1 MCTENTEADLDRAG
15 MPVARRSFAALAG
28 AGALIAALPA
38 RAMAGKPVKG
48 RDVTIKTD
56 DGTCDAYFV
65 APAEG
70 KHPAVLVWPDI
81 RGLRPAFRQM
91 ADRLAGEGYAVLTVN
106 PFYRWQKS
114 PVVDAANDWSN
125 EAVREKLFGYLKQLT
140 RPIVETDARAHLA
153 FLDAQ
158 KEVDTKR
165 RIGTTGYC
173 MGGAM
178 TIYTAALSPN
188 RVGAAASFH
197 GGGVATDKPDSP
209 HLLIDDTNAGYL
221 FAIADNDDKETP
233 NEKVLLA
240 EVLKPR
246 PQWHE
251 VEVYAGAMHGWC
263 PPDGRAYNEAAAE
276 KAWGRMLELFKAEL
290 A

>member
-1 MCTENTEADLDRAG
+1 MCTEDTEADLDRAG

-48 RDVTIKTD
+48 RDVAIKTD

-70 KHPAVLVWPDI
+70 KHPGVLVWPDI

-125 EAVREKLFGYLKQLT
+125 DAVRQKLFGYLKQLT
-140 RPIVETDARAHLA
+140 RPIVETDAKAHLA
-153 FLDAQ
+153 FLDEQ

-178 TIYTAALSPN
+178 TIYTAALDPN

-209 HLLIDDTNAGYL
+209 HLLIGDTNAGYL
-221 FAIADNDDKETP
+221 FAIADNDDKEAP
-233 NEKVLLA
+233 NEKVLLKEA
-240 EVLKPR
+240 LAPS
-246 PQWHE
+246 PHWHE

-263 PPDGRAYNEAAAE
+263 PPDGRAYNETAAE